1 LITKGKSV
9 IIAIL
14 TIISLIIISE
24 IYSYAANSLWFRVIN
39 VLEYAWDKLWWLIII
54 VIMGI
59 LIKKK

>member
-1 LITKGKSV
+1 MITKGKSV